1 MSTSSTS
8 KYFQIF
14 SSKMHNKGFTLTELL
29 VVISIATILLTAM
42 VFQQNKWN
50 DKLAVNTQ
58 IYELGLF
65 LRQAQV
71 YGLGVKEYAVG
82 AGDKFD
88 KAYGVHINMSTPDRY
103 YFFVDAD
110 KDGVFDAGEVL
121 ETKILTRGVTIN
133 RICGRVSGVQSCSN
147 SGALSQLSATF
158 LRPEPKANIRFLNN
172 GGNDLPT
179 YGAPAEIYFRS
190 RNGTENYV
198 QINSN
203 GYISISQ

>member
-1 MSTSSTS
+1 
-8 KYFQIF
+8 
-14 SSKMHNKGFTLTELL
+14 
-29 VVISIATILLTAM
+29 
-42 VFQQNKWN
+42 
-50 DKLAVNTQ
+50 
-58 IYELGLF
+58 
-65 LRQAQV
+65 V